1 MTNIEWTDKTWN
13 PIVGCS
19 VVSPGC
25 TNCYAMKM
33 AARLERMNPA
43 LAHYQGLT
51 KIVNGNAVWTGRMAL
66 APDHVL
72 TAPLRHRKP
81 AMYFVNSMSDL
92 FHESV
97 PDAWIDRVFAV
108 MALCPQHTFQV
119 LTKRSVR
126 MCDYCSYPGVARR
139 IHELACD
146 LVGELDLIDVVLVAP
161 SVDPN
166 LAPPGR
172 RVFLGAWPLSN
183 VWLGVSCERQQEAD
197 ARIPDLLATPAA
209 VRFVSAEPLLGPVD
223 FTPFLPRA
231 AAGSTEESRRAQL
244 SWVIVGGESGPGA
257 RPMHPDWARAI
268 RDQCVSAEVRFFFK
282 QWGNWLVG
290 ERQEPSDDLT
300 WQPDVTF
307 QDGSDFAVLS
317 DGHDI
322 LLGNAEDEKTGP
334 THLWREFWGW
344 QGHLIKKSA
353 TKSQRLL
360 DGREWS
366 QMPAQRAPSLAKDE
380 AAA

>member
-1 MTNIEWTDKTWN
+1 MTKIEWTDKTWN
-13 PIVGCS
+13 PLVGCS

-25 TNCYAMKM
+25 TNCYAMAM
-33 AARLERMNPA
+33 AARLERMNPK
-43 LAHYQGLT
+43 LTHYQGLT
-51 KIVNGNAVWTGRMAL
+51 KIVNGNAVWTGKLAL

-72 TAPLRHRKP
+72 TEPLRRKKP
-81 AMYFVNSMSDL
+81 TMYFVNSMSDL

-97 PDAWIDRVFAV
+97 PDGWIDRVFAV

-268 RDQCVSAEVRFFFK
+268 RDQCVAADVPFFFK
-282 QWGNWLVG
+282 QWGHWVPELDCDAGDPDDRADYARFLRNGFRILNLEGGCGFHG
-290 ERQEPSDDLT
+290 ERVHVMRPS
-300 WQPDVTF
+300 
-307 QDGSDFAVLS
+307 S
-317 DGHDI
+317 
-322 LLGNAEDEKTGP
+322 
-334 THLWREFWGW
+334 
-344 QGHLIKKSA
+344 KKSA
-353 TKSQRLL
+353 GRLL
-360 DGREWS
+360 DGREW
-366 QMPAQRAPSLAKDE
+366 QQWPARRTSSPANAE